1 MKQNYTEFELDSED
15 IRLYAQFTSYIKTVL
30 IRAKRDYLKK
40 ELQHRKSLLNGNMS
54 EEEQVEIPDLAS
66 TDEIERFLNWEMVK
80 SYLRYLNLKEAEVLT
95 GIFVNGLTQAECAAR
110 MNISQKNV
118 SKHYHR
124 ALCKLKK
131 LMEEDGEYG
140 GF

>member
-1 MKQNYTEFELDSED
+1 MKQNYTEFELDPED
-15 IRLYAQFTSYIKTVL
+15 IRLHAQFTSYIKTVL

-40 ELQHRKSLLNGNMS
+40 ELQHRKSLFNGNTLD
-54 EEEQVEIPDLAS
+54 EEQEALPDLTS
-66 TDEIERFLNWEMVK
+66 NDEIERFLNWEMVK
-80 SYLRYLNLKEAEVLT
+80 SYLIYLSLKEAEVLT

-118 SKHYHR
+118 SKHYRR
-124 ALCKLKK
+124 ALCKLKNR
-131 LMEEDGEYG
+131 MEEDGEYG